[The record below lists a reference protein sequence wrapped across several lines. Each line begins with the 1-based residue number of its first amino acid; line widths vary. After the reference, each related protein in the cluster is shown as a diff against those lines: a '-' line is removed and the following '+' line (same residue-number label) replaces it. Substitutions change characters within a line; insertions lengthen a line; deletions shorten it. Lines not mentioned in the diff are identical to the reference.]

1 MASHARLK
9 NEFTEDEKYH
19 SLMGLLDYNC
29 LIDKVLT
36 LRRAVLQILQIWQIL
51 HALFNLL
58 IFVICVFIRRTNL
71 SSVENK
77 AIKNELKD

>member
-19 SLMGLLDYNC
+19 SLMGLLDYDC

-58 IFVICVFIRRTNL
+58 IFCDLRFY
-71 SSVENK
+71 
-77 AIKNELKD
+77 